1 MSDFKSILTR
11 YWGYSD
17 FRPLQE
23 EIIQS
28 VDKGNDT
35 LGLMPTGGGK
45 SITFQVYSLAKPGI
59 CLVITPLISLM
70 KDQVE
75 NLNKKGIKAL
85 AIHSGLSQ
93 QEIKIAFDKASWGD
107 YKFLYLSP
115 ERINTE
121 RFKEHLTNMDINLIT
136 VDEAHCISQ
145 WGFDFRPSYRKITE
159 LRQLLPDVPV
169 LALTATATREVEKD
183 IQKQLAF
190 KKEHILRKS
199 FFRENLVY
207 IVREREDKLNYLL
220 QSVKRAKGTGIVY
233 VRSRK
238 LTKEIS
244 EFLRRNQISAD
255 YYHAGLSSS
264 NRERKQ
270 DDWKSEKTRVIVATN
285 AFGMGIDKANVRF
298 VIHYGPADSPEAYFQ
313 EAGRAGRDG
322 KKAYAVLI
330 YGKSDI
336 LALKKNVEKSF
347 PEIQVIKNV
356 YQALCNTFQMAVGY
370 GKNQTK
376 DFNLGNFASKYKMQI
391 QAIYSSIKILQREG
405 YLELTEES
413 DNPSRVTFVV
423 GRDELYKFQVANS
436 SFDGFTKLL
445 LRSYS
450 GLFSDYVPITEEV
463 LAKRAGLSL
472 EVVYRFLNHLNA
484 HKIIHYIPRK
494 NTPYIYFP
502 KERIDVS
509 RLKIS
514 KEHYADRKN
523 DYQKRI
529 DAMIHYSTQKLK
541 CRSQVL
547 LHYFGEDESV
557 RCGKCDVCLERNE
570 LSLSKLEFDQLAEDI
585 KKSLAEACTFEELIM
600 KLKGKEDLKIKVIR
614 WLMDNG
620 KIVRR
625 IDNKLE
631 WKRNPETN
639 GSKTE

>member
-11 YWGYSD
+11 YWGYSN

-28 VDKGNDT
+28 IADGNDT

-93 QEIKIAFDKASWGD
+93 REIKIAFDKASWGD

-115 ERINTE
+115 ERVNTE
-121 RFKEHLTNMDINLIT
+121 RFKDHLGNMDVNLIT

-145 WGFDFRPSYRKITE
+145 WGYDFRPSYRKITE

-183 IQKQLAF
+183 IQKQLDF
-190 KKEHILRKS
+190 KKEHVLRKS
-199 FFRENLVY
+199 FFRDNLIY
-207 IVREREDKLNYLL
+207 IVREREDKMQYLL
-220 QSVKRAKGTGIVY
+220 QSVQRAKGTGIVY

-244 EFLRRNQISAD
+244 QYLRKNKISAD
-255 YYHAGLSSS
+255 YYHAGLSSL
-264 NRERKQ
+264 NREKKQ
-270 DDWKSEKTRVIVATN
+270 DDWKSGKTRVIVATN

-330 YGKSDI
+330 YGKSDV
-336 LALKKNVEKSF
+336 LAMKKNVEKSF
-347 PEIQVIKNV
+347 PDIEVIKNV
-356 YQALCNTFQMAVGY
+356 YQALCNTFQLAVGY
-370 GKNQTK
+370 GKNQTR
-376 DFNLGNFASKYKMQI
+376 DFNLGEFASKYSMQI
-391 QAIYSSIKILQREG
+391 QTIYNSIKILQREG
-405 YLELTEES
+405 YLELTDES
-413 DNPSRVTFVV
+413 DNPSRLIFIV
-423 GRDELYKFQVANS
+423 GRDDLYKFQVANA
-436 SFDGFTKLL
+436 SFDGFIKLI

-450 GLFSDYVPITEEV
+450 GLFADYVPINEEL
-463 LAKRAGLSL
+463 LAKRAGLTI
-472 EVVYRFLNHLNA
+472 EVVYRFLNHLNSY
-484 HKIIHYIPRK
+484 KIIHYIPRK
-494 NTPYIYFP
+494 NTPYIFFP
-502 KERIDVS
+502 KERIEIN

-514 KEHYADRKN
+514 KEHYADRKH
-523 DYQKRI
+523 DYQKRV

-547 LHYFGEDESV
+547 LQYFGEKESV
-557 RCGKCDVCLERNE
+557 RCGNCDVCLERNE
-570 LSLSKLEFDQLAEDI
+570 LGLSKLEFDRLADEI
-585 KKSLAEACTFEELIM
+585 RENLADPCSFGELIM
-600 KLKGKEDLKIKVIR
+600 KLKGNEERKIRVIR

-620 KIVRR
+620 KIVKR

-631 WKRNPETN
+631 WKRNQQANGAKPE
-639 GSKTE
+639 